1 MSDKGEVLKELS
13 NGRFEAT
20 GADLLREAIVDWVE
34 YNQGDDTFADWFPEA
49 KHIFA
54 NRLYSFE
61 SDLEDIAEVEP

>member
-1 MSDKGEVLKELS
+1 MSDKGEVLKELG

-49 KHIFA
+49 KHIYA
-54 NRLYSFE
+54 NRIYSFG